1 LIDKSI
7 LSIDW
12 DPLTLRI
19 AQATVSKRSVRI
31 DQVLSVPI
39 AADVDRQNPESFG
52 AFVGRALSQAKI
64 RTKRA
69 VVDIPR
75 EYANFYT
82 LKLPK
87 APLNDLASMVAF
99 QIPKEL
105 PYPVDQAAVDFS
117 VAPEAEQ
124 EDTNDVLVAAVRH
137 ERLQF
142 YTSVFEHAG
151 LKLQRVG
158 LRPNANE
165 FAVAALL
172 KATKR
177 ERVLFIDVGPVITE
191 IDVLRNGRLVFSRA
205 ASVTIPEAFGPRAE
219 ARTVDAST
227 DGGSDSVGGL
237 SIVSRR
243 EEASLNEVVSEVMVE
258 VTRSIEA
265 YRAIDPGANLDH
277 AVIGGCC
284 DIEEALTDA
293 IQRQY
298 RMTAQPFN
306 PATCFGWDADRG
318 AAAGAFASTLGQIL
332 SLNEPTDRIFD
343 FLKTKKPVTRTQQR
357 IRRAPIVVATA
368 VVFMAATAVFYFNF
382 VKPQYDARDKLR
394 KRIRDIKKT
403 LAEHERFETMVA
415 TISQFEE
422 DEIVWL
428 DTLYELVS
436 KLPDEKKIVL
446 KNIEMKL
453 KDRMVK
459 IPYRASTSTVG
470 SDLVKVYDGD
480 DRLKASLNATSV
492 KNKEGERYPNNG
504 SVDIRISNATP
515 EKG

>member
-1 LIDKSI
+1 MIDKSI

-12 DPLTLRI
+12 DPCTLRI

-39 AADVDRQNPESFG
+39 ATGVDCQDPESFG
-52 AFVGRALSQAKI
+52 GFIGQALSQAKI

-87 APLNDLASMVAF
+87 ASLNDLASMVAF

-124 EDTNDVLVAAVRH
+124 EDTNDVLVAAVRN
-137 ERLQF
+137 ERIQF
-142 YTSVFEHAG
+142 YTSVLEHAG
-151 LKLQRVG
+151 LKLQRIG

-165 FAVAALL
+165 LAVTALL
-172 KATKR
+172 NATPHA
-177 ERVLFIDVGPVITE
+177 RVLFVDVGPVITE

-205 ASVTIPEAFGPRAE
+205 ASVTIPEAFHPRAE
-219 ARTVDAST
+219 VTATEAST
-227 DGGSDSVGGL
+227 DGDSDSAGGL
-237 SIVSRR
+237 SIVARR
-243 EEASLNEVVSEVMVE
+243 EEASLNEVVAELMIE

-265 YRAIDPGANLDH
+265 YRATDPGSNIDH

-298 RMTAQPFN
+298 RTSAQPYN

-332 SLNEPTDRIFD
+332 LLNEPSERVFD
-343 FLKTKKPVTRTQQR
+343 FLHPKKPVTRTQQR
-357 IRRAPIVVATA
+357 MRRAPIAIATTVIFVAA
-368 VVFMAATAVFYFNF
+368 VAVFYFNF
-382 VKPQYDARDKLR
+382 VKPQYDARRDLR
-394 KRIRDIKKT
+394 KRIREIKKT
-403 LAEHERFETMVA
+403 LAENERFESMVA
-415 TISQFEE
+415 TIDEFEN

-446 KNIEMKL
+446 KNIDMKQ
-453 KDRMVK
+453 KDRMIK
-459 IPYRASTSTVG
+459 IPYRAASSTVG
-470 SDLVKVYDGD
+470 SDLVKIYEADK
-480 DRLKASLNATSV
+480 RFKASLNATSV
-492 KNKEGERYPNNG
+492 KTKEGERYPHNG
-504 SVDIRISNATP
+504 SVDIKISDAASD
-515 EKG
+515 E